1 MAPGDEA
8 DFLAPLPVRLLPG
21 VGPRSE
27 ERLLA
32 AGVRTIGDLAALGD
46 GDLARLT
53 PGKVGLEL
61 RDRARGVDERPVVS
75 EPVEPISI
83 SYEDTFERDLRDG
96 PELRAELRR
105 QAEALAGRLERNGV
119 LPCTVTV
126 KVRYSDFRIATRSLT
141 RSAPVSGADE
151 LEAVGLLLLERAF
164 AARDEPIR
172 LLGLGGSKLV
182 REAQLSLPLDG
193 AGDRTAA

>member
-1 MAPGDEA
+1 M
-8 DFLAPLPVRLLPG
+8 RLLPG

-46 GDLARLT
+46 GDLARLDA
-53 PGKVGLEL
+53 GQVGVEL

-96 PELRAELRR
+96 PDCAPSCAARPRRWRAGWSGTACCPAPSRSR
-105 QAEALAGRLERNGV
+105 
-119 LPCTVTV
+119 CVTAI
-126 KVRYSDFRIATRSLT
+126 FRIATRSLT

-151 LEAVGLLLLERAF
+151 FEAVGLLLLERAF

-172 LLGLGGSKLV
+172 LLGLGGSGKLV

-193 AGDRTAA
+193 TPADVP